1 MPELRIIL
9 LIAGAVLIAGLWVWE
24 RRRNPAAR
32 PAAADPPPPQGATQ
46 AALQAQADTRDV
58 PAVARATPRVARE
71 APPELPIIQIDGPG
85 EIDTSFARATH
96 AATVDDLPAPLVRA
110 TPGEMRDGIG
120 EAIGEAIGDDT
131 GDEVGP
137 VVESPAVAPAWSAA
151 AAQPL
156 TGDEL
161 VLDWPPESQRQIVA
175 LRVVPRGAERFA
187 GRSVRQALAG
197 EGFVHGPMGIFHLPR
212 DDGRVLMSAASLTR
226 PGNFQLDAMDTGRYA
241 GLNVFAVLPGALP
254 ADEIFDRLIEASRSL
269 AARLNAEL
277 RDQQGEP
284 LTTGRVV
291 ALRAG
296 LVDPGP

>member
-9 LIAGAVLIAGLWVWE
+9 LIAGAGLIAGLWVWE
-24 RRRNPAAR
+24 RRRNPPAR
-32 PAAADPPPPQGATQ
+32 PAAAYPAPPQGAPQ
-46 AALQAQADTRDV
+46 ARADTSDV
-58 PAVARATPRVARE
+58 PAVARAASRVARE
-71 APPELPIIQIDGPG
+71 PPPDLPIIQIDGPG

-110 TPGEMRDGIG
+110 TPDEMRDGIVEENG
-120 EAIGEAIGDDT
+120 VAIGDEI

-137 VVESPAVAPAWSAA
+137 VVESPAAAPAWSAS

-156 TGDEL
+156 AGDEL
-161 VLDWPPESQRQIVA
+161 VLDWPPESERQIVA

-187 GRSVRQALAG
+187 GRSVRQALVG
-197 EGFVHGPMGIFHLPR
+197 EGLVHGPMGIFHLPR

-226 PGNFQLDAMDTGRYA
+226 PGNFQLGAMDTERYA

-254 ADEIFDRLIEASRSL
+254 ADEIFDRLIEVSRSL